1 MEKTTQRGS
10 RPHKTIISIKIKEI
24 VFISFFLF
32 SGTCLY
38 GQSQALWSTN
48 VGFNNWGVP
57 DCGLDY
63 RAWYNGR
70 VGIMTIG
77 QPYTTLHLHT
87 GINPTDDYSCEPV
100 KLRLQS
106 SRGVTGQNLFETAYM
121 QFYSNR
127 MNDTNQWQ
135 VGSIRSENFTPGA
148 VLVKNLPATGGL
160 KFFGGNK
167 VDMTDNS
174 QNEVFRIG
182 NSSIGINFDESPDP
196 GTSTPEMQLPIEGV
210 KLEAFD
216 NTTPRMRITGGPCL
230 NCTTATTGKPRFST
244 LEWGI
249 ATQDIAISVLGK
261 EGDAIFRTA
270 NICQRDIRMSVQGYG
285 ENAAFNKFRIET
297 GNIDGGITEKAVF
310 GAQIGSTATPFP
322 AYHGNQE
329 RTHSILELRRSDRK
343 DGNANPSDP
352 PRFRDQ
358 NNILRFTRVDQ
369 LYSQLPIPNSISWLV
384 GVDGMSTNPDITGFL
399 GHETGQTA
407 DQFKIN
413 NDVFRICPMRV
424 SGTKIAPAEYPTGNV
439 PGLSVNAEGRVSIN
453 CDANDPFVSST
464 SGNMLKS
471 NYLLAVNGLIVAQE
485 IIVNNSEWAD
495 FVFKKDYRLR
505 SLNEVEQ
512 FIKDNGHLPDVPSEK
527 EVQRTG
533 VDLGKTD
540 AMLLQKI
547 EELTLY
553 MIQLKK
559 ENDALKQKVEQLSSP
574 QGE

>member
-10 RPHKTIISIKIKEI
+10 RPHKTIISLKIKEI
-24 VFISFFLF
+24 IFISLFLF
-32 SGTCLY
+32 SGNCLY
-38 GQSQALWSTN
+38 GQSALWNTN
-48 VGFNNWGVP
+48 VGFNNFGVP
-57 DCGLDY
+57 ECGLDY

-70 VGIMTIG
+70 VGVMTIG
-77 QPYTTLHLHT
+77 QPLTTLHLHT
-87 GINPTDDYSCEPV
+87 GLNPTDDYPCEPV

-106 SRGVTGQNLFETAYM
+106 SFGTSEQNLFMPAYM
-121 QFYSNR
+121 QFFSNR
-127 MNDTNQWQ
+127 MNNPNQWQ
-135 VGSIRSENFTPGA
+135 VSSIRSELFTPGA
-148 VLVKNLPATGGL
+148 VLTAGSPVFGGL
-160 KFFGGNK
+160 KFFGGQTI
-167 VDMTDNS
+167 DQTDNS

-182 NSSIGINFDESPDP
+182 NSSIGINFDESADP
-196 GTSTPEMQLPIEGV
+196 GTSAPEFQLPIEGV

-322 AYHGNQE
+322 AYLGNQE

-343 DGNANPSDP
+343 DGNASPSDP

-358 NNILRFTRVDQ
+358 NTLLRFTRVAQ

-424 SGTKIAPAEYPTGNV
+424 SGTKIAPAEYPTGDV
-439 PGLSVNAEGRVSIN
+439 PGLSINPEGRVAIGCN
-453 CDANDPFVSST
+453 ANKPFSGPTDPVDLPT
-464 SGNMLKS
+464 H
-471 NYLLAVNGLIVAQE
+471 YLLAVKGLVVAQE
-485 IIVNNSEWAD
+485 IVVTNTTWAD
-495 FVFKKDYRLR
+495 FVFKQDYKLR
-505 SLNEVEQ
+505 PLDEVEQ

-559 ENDALKQKVEQLSSP
+559 ENDTLKQKVEQLSSP